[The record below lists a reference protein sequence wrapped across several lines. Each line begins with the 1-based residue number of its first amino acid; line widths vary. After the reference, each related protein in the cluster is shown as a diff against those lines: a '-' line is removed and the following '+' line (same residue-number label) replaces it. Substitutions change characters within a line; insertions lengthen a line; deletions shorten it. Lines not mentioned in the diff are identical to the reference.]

1 MFKRSVITAAVL
13 FVSVVAPFGAL
24 AQSSVERNANVVGH
38 TAPGYYRG
46 IPAMQDN
53 EASCAINPLL
63 PRNIVCAWNA
73 SGGSDDVIGDTWLR
87 YSESL
92 DGGRTFFNRYLNGSN
107 LNPSTSVGQQFG
119 ADPVMMCWPGG
130 CGTVMLASTRAENGG
145 QGGGIYIQW
154 MADQNTESAT
164 RKAFKVSLDQVY
176 RSTGS
181 KFADKPHAIYMLDE
195 NNPGTVDVA
204 FDVELPD
211 GQGGFRTERIERSW
225 PKARI
230 LVVFAL
236 FNPSKNDIEMLST
249 YTDDYGT
256 NWSNPR
262 QIAQTSGRDQGIS
275 LAAIGDTVF
284 FGFRR
289 FASGDETDDLM
300 GVVSDNRGDR
310 MGKPFVI
317 ASDVCVY
324 DVPTLP
330 SISNQTAAAARTNDF
345 PWVSQDGSKFVMV
358 YSERRHGIDGCL
370 GNPNEPSDSRIM
382 ATVGSSNGMN
392 WSTPQPVDNNPDH
405 GFQFMPV
412 VDCSLGVCQVAWW
425 DSRRDSARV
434 RQFLLAKGQDAI
446 LTVFENIPI
455 LADFHLPFD
464 PTPDADGIVDNM
476 GYQFRRTADMFTK
489 KITLQTRGFDD
500 SDEATQA
507 SRYRLAYDPVARV
520 LTEREFNPFNV
531 KAYKTNSVPFMSDYN
546 SMTSVK
552 HRFVFDPEDLSQ
564 PPFWESNSGP
574 NPLNEFDEPM
584 FWLAWTDARNMRGQI
599 YTNAIN
605 GRPPYARRSNALSGA
620 VSDDATSE
628 AEEGTTLVAESVEDS
643 NPTPDVCV
651 QVEPTEPGAD
661 SLEIFDALNNRVK
674 DSDIYGALIEN
685 RVTAWALNPTK
696 TLGLINGALGL
707 VQRTYVIV
715 VENESVDGKLFRL
728 VIENQP
734 VGYVAPPDPDAPIPN
749 APRSTARASWKQLP
763 YDLDD
768 PDFQTV
774 EPEETTLEAVG
785 PQSSVSV
792 ALFLVSDESLNPV
805 TVSIYERST
814 DPLVPDTLVNSVVI
828 NGAVEAG
835 PLLNANGSIND
846 EEIHNP
852 FVYAPN
858 TFNLD
863 HYQLENPDQFNP
875 DQYNPDQFNPD
886 LFNPDQFNPDQF
898 NPDQFNPDQFN
909 PDQFNP
915 DQFNPDQFNPDQFN
929 PDQFNPDQFNP
940 DLFNPDQFNPDQF
953 NPDQFN
959 LTLTDSD
966 NLHNPEIPEPIITED
981 MLADGGLVSKVDV
994 NFGIRNVGNTLT
1006 PYTVD
1011 FALADAEILGWI
1023 ADGLIST
1030 QVIAWQDKQIDDEQF
1045 CQPRR
1050 ITENRVIA
1058 AENNPD
1064 LTKLTIPDILNNRV
1078 GALTYFIAPGDIL
1091 QNTIRFIGP
1100 KTLIKQVESKL
1111 QNDIISYVF
1120 TSQAANTG
1128 TDELFDVEQVI
1139 NDRTP
1144 PAFNISSGPQI
1155 IEANVPGGAYLQPDY
1170 VTATK
1175 NDADIPVSCTPALP
1189 TTILLSSGSPLNCTA
1204 TDTVNDVTAELNLT
1218 ISVVDTEAPIIDTL
1232 TLPADIVTEAD
1243 SPAGSVVTY
1252 TTPEAVDVFGV
1263 DPDVNVACSPAS
1275 GSLFPFQA
1283 PDGPETTVICTATDA
1298 SGNESDPLGPPPTTF
1313 TVTLEDTAAP
1323 VIDPNIGYDPT
1334 PPPVTLRDD
1343 QSSFTLNWDLAV
1355 NDADESPTVTCT
1367 PGGTGTPIGGT
1378 PPQYVFQ
1385 HTFYPGQTPV
1395 SCTAT
1400 DSNGQTTPTP
1410 LLFYVEII
1418 DITPPVITLNGEST
1432 VTVEQGSGPY
1442 VDEGA
1447 TAVDNNDPNV
1457 LVTFSDNSSTVDTDT
1472 AGTYTVTIT
1481 ATDPSG
1487 NASTVKRT
1495 VIVEFSYGLSGII
1508 PAKTDVQM
1516 GSSNPL
1522 RWAWLDAAGNAAD
1535 SSGDMQFLRIEDC
1548 TTGALIIDPAG
1559 DPGASGFR
1567 FKADNWWQ
1575 YNWDSEAPEGAT
1587 YCAYVVSGLTG
1598 QEMGSPQ
1605 IRVR

>member
-1 MFKRSVITAAVL
+1 MFKRAVFTAAVL
-13 FVSVVAPFGAL
+13 VVSVVAPSGAF

-38 TAPGYYRG
+38 TLPGYYRG
-46 IPAMQDN
+46 IPDMQDN

-73 SGGSDDVIGDTWLR
+73 SGGSDDDVIGDTWLR
-87 YSESL
+87 FSESL

-154 MADQNTESAT
+154 MADRNTESAT
-164 RKAFKVSLDQVY
+164 RKAFRINLDQVY

-211 GQGGFRTERIERSW
+211 GLGGFKTERIERSW

-236 FNPSKNDIEMLST
+236 FNSSKNDIEILST
-249 YTDDYGT
+249 YTDDYGA

-262 QIAQTSGRDQGIS
+262 QIAQTSGRDQGVS

-300 GVVSDNRGDR
+300 GVVSNDRGDR
-310 MGKPFVI
+310 MSKPFVVV
-317 ASDVCVY
+317 SDVCVY

-345 PWVSQDGSKFVMV
+345 PWVSQDGSNFVMV
-358 YSERRHGIDGCL
+358 YSERRFGPDGCL
-370 GNPNEPSDSRIM
+370 GNPSEPSDSRIM
-382 ATVGSSNGMN
+382 ATVGSPNGRN
-392 WSTPQPVDNNPDH
+392 WSTPPQKVDDNPDH

-434 RQFLLAKGQDAI
+434 RQFLQAKGQDAI
-446 LTVFENIPI
+446 LTVFENISI

-464 PTPDADGIVDNM
+464 PTPDADGNVDNM

-489 KITLQTRGFDD
+489 KITLQTGGIDN
-500 SDEATQA
+500 SDVATQA
-507 SRYRLAYDPVARV
+507 SRYRLAYNPVARV

-552 HRFVFDPEDLSQ
+552 HRFVFDPLDLSQ

-605 GRPPYARRSNALSGA
+605 GRPPYARRYNALLGA

-628 AEEGTTLVAESVEDS
+628 AEEGATLVAESVEDS
-643 NPTPDVCV
+643 NPTPGVCV
-651 QVEPTEPGAD
+651 QVAPTEPGPD

-685 RVTAWALNPTK
+685 RVTAWVLNPTK
-696 TLGLINGALGL
+696 TLGLI
-707 VQRTYVIV
+707 QRTYVV
-715 VENESVDGKLFRL
+715 VAENESADPTGKIFRL
-728 VIENQP
+728 EIANQP
-734 VGYVAPPDPDAPIPN
+734 VGYEDS
-749 APRSTARASWKQLP
+749 PRIARASWKQLP

-774 EPEETTLEAVG
+774 LPETETFEAIG
-785 PQSSVSV
+785 PQSSASV
-792 ALFLVSDESLNPV
+792 ALFMVSDDSVNPIIV
-805 TVSIYERST
+805 NVYDTST
-814 DPLVPDTLVNSVVI
+814 DPETLVNSVVV

-835 PLLNANGSIND
+835 PLLNANGSPNIF
-846 EEIHNP
+846 EIHNP
-852 FVYAPN
+852 FVYAPD

-863 HYQLENPDQFNP
+863 HYESENPDQFNP

-886 LFNPDQFNPDQF
+886 L
-898 NPDQFNPDQFN
+898 
-909 PDQFNP
+909 
-915 DQFNPDQFNPDQFN
+915 FNPDQFNPDQFN

-966 NLHNPEIPEPIITED
+966 NLHNPEIPEPIVTVD
-981 MLADGGLVSKVDV
+981 MLTDGGLVSKVDV
-994 NFGIRNVGNTLT
+994 NFGVQNVGNTLT

-1011 FALADAEILGWI
+1011 FAVSDAQILGWI
-1023 ADGLIST
+1023 ANGKIST
-1030 QVIAWQDKQIDDEQF
+1030 QLIAWQDKQIDDEQF
-1045 CQPRR
+1045 CKPRR
-1050 ITENRVIA
+1050 VTENRVIA

-1064 LTKLTIPDILNNRV
+1064 LSAPLRIPTILDNRV

-1100 KTLIKQVESKL
+1100 KSLIEQVESKL
-1111 QNDIISYVF
+1111 QDDIISYVF

-1128 TDELFDVEQVI
+1128 SNELNDVEQVI
-1139 NDRTP
+1139 RDRTP
-1144 PAFNISSGPQI
+1144 PVFNISGGALA
-1155 IEANVPGGAYLQPDY
+1155 IEANTPGGATLPANY

-1175 NDADIPVSCTPALP
+1175 NGADIAVLCSPILP
-1189 TTILLSSGSPLNCTA
+1189 TVIPLDILNGDSASQLRCFA
-1204 TDTVNDVTAELNLT
+1204 TDTVNDVTAELNLA
-1218 ISVVDTEAPIIDTL
+1218 ISVLDTEAPIIDPL
-1232 TLPADIVTEAD
+1232 TLPTDIVTEAD

-1252 TTPEAVDVFGV
+1252 TMPEATDVFGV
-1263 DPDVNVACSPAS
+1263 DPDVDVACSPAS

-1283 PDGPETTVICTATDA
+1283 PDGPVTTVSCIATDA
-1298 SGNESDPLGPPPTTF
+1298 SGNESDPLGPPPMPPTTF

-1323 VIDPNIGYDPT
+1323 VIDPDIGYDPT
-1334 PPPVTLRDD
+1334 PPPITLGDD

-1355 NDADESPTVTCT
+1355 NDADESPTVTCI

-1385 HTFYPGQTPV
+1385 HTFYPGLTPV

-1410 LLFYVEII
+1410 LLFSIEII
-1418 DITPPVITLNGEST
+1418 DATPPVITLNGEAT
-1432 VTVEQGSGPY
+1432 VTLEQGSGPY

-1457 LVTFSDNSSTVDTDT
+1457 PVTFSDNSSTVDTDT
-1472 AGTYTVTIT
+1472 AGTYEVIIR
-1481 ATDPSG
+1481 ATDPYG
-1487 NASTVKRT
+1487 NYSTKTRT
-1495 VIVEFSYGLSGII
+1495 VIVEFAYGLTGII
-1508 PAKTDVQM
+1508 ATKTNAKV

-1522 RWAWLDAAGNAAD
+1522 YWAWLDRDGNPVD
-1535 SSGDMQFLRIEDC
+1535 SSGESQTLTIVEC
-1548 TTGALIIDPAG
+1548 GTSNVLISDVG
-1559 DPGASGFR
+1559 DPGSSDFR

-1575 YNWDSEAPEGAT
+1575 YNWDSMGDKNVT
-1587 YCAYVVSGLTG
+1587 YCVSVESGRTH
-1598 QEMGSPQ
+1598 QMQYSPE
-1605 IRVR
+1605 INLR